1 MDTSTNDRIDRILN
15 IVMEILEAVRFIK
28 DHNSLFVGDPM
39 LEFPEVC
46 ERLKQ
51 SERQVRRLR
60 ESGELVGFTIGR
72 RRMYL
77 QSEVDAFIERS
88 RKAKPKNCR

>member
-1 MDTSTNDRIDRILN
+1 MNEKMDEQINRILN
-15 IVMEILEAVRFIK
+15 IVMEILEDVRTLRTRQ
-28 DHNSLFVGDPM
+28 NVLMGDPM

-77 QSEVDAFIERS
+77 QSEVDEFIERS
-88 RKAKPKNCR
+88 KKQGKSNK

>member
-1 MDTSTNDRIDRILN
+1 MNENRDEQITRILN
-15 IVMEILEAVRFIK
+15 IVMEILEDVRTLRTRQ
-28 DHNSLFVGDPM
+28 NVLMGDPM

-46 ERLKQ
+46 EMLKQ

-77 QSEVDAFIERS
+77 QSEVDEFIERS
-88 RKAKPKNCR
+88 KKQGKSNK

>member
-1 MDTSTNDRIDRILN
+1 MNENRDEQINRILN
-15 IVMEILEAVRFIK
+15 IVMEILEDVRTLRTRQ
-28 DHNSLFVGDPM
+28 NVLMGDPM

-46 ERLKQ
+46 EMLKQ

-77 QSEVDAFIERS
+77 QSEVDEFIERS
-88 RKAKPKNCR
+88 KKQGKSNK

>member
-1 MDTSTNDRIDRILN
+1 
-15 IVMEILEAVRFIK
+15 
-28 DHNSLFVGDPM
+28 M
-39 LEFPEVC
+39 LEFPEVR

-88 RKAKPKNCR
+88 HKAKTKNSR

>member
-1 MDTSTNDRIDRILN
+1 MNENMNEQIIRILH
-15 IVMEILEAVRFIK
+15 IVTDILEDVRLLR
-28 DHNSLFVGDPM
+28 HRQNVLMGDPM

-46 ERLKQ
+46 EMLKQ

-77 QSEVDAFIERS
+77 LSEVDDFIQRS
-88 RKAKPKNCR
+88 KTQSKSNK

>member
-1 MDTSTNDRIDRILN
+1 MNDDLNEQITRILN
-15 IVMEILEAVRFIK
+15 IVMEILEDVRTLRTRQ
-28 DHNSLFVGDPM
+28 SALRGDPM

-46 ERLKQ
+46 EKLKQ

-77 QSEVDAFIERS
+77 QSEVDEFIERS
-88 RKAKPKNCR
+88 KKQGKSNK

>member
-1 MDTSTNDRIDRILN
+1 MDENMNEQITQILN
-15 IVMEILEAVRFIK
+15 IVTDILEDVRLLR
-28 DHNSLFVGDPM
+28 HRQNVLMGDTM

-46 ERLKQ
+46 EKLRQ

-60 ESGELVGFTIGR
+60 ETGELVGFTIGR

-77 QSEVDAFIERS
+77 QSEVDEFIRRS
-88 RKAKPKNCR
+88 KKQNKSNK

>member
-1 MDTSTNDRIDRILN
+1 MNEKMDEQINRILN
-15 IVMEILEAVRFIK
+15 IVMEILEDVRTLRTRQ
-28 DHNSLFVGDPM
+28 NVLMGDPM

-46 ERLKQ
+46 EMLKQ

-77 QSEVDAFIERS
+77 QSEVDDFIQRS
-88 RKAKPKNCR
+88 RKQNKHNK

>member
-1 MDTSTNDRIDRILN
+1 MDEIMNEQIARILN
-15 IVMEILEAVRFIK
+15 IVTDILDEVRILRSRQ
-28 DHNSLFVGDPM
+28 NALRGDPM

-46 ERLKQ
+46 EMLKQ

-60 ESGELVGFTIGR
+60 ETGALVGFTIGR

-77 QSEVDAFIERS
+77 QSEVEDFIRLS
-88 RKAKPKNCR
+88 KKQSKHNK

>member
-1 MDTSTNDRIDRILN
+1 MNENRDEQINRILN
-15 IVMEILEAVRFIK
+15 IVMEILEDVRTLRTRQ
-28 DHNSLFVGDPM
+28 NVLMGDPM

-46 ERLKQ
+46 EMLKQ

-77 QSEVDAFIERS
+77 QSEVDDFIQRS
-88 RKAKPKNCR
+88 RKQSKHNK

>member
-1 MDTSTNDRIDRILN
+1 MIEKMDEQINRILN
-15 IVMEILEAVRFIK
+15 IVMEILEDVRTLRTRQ
-28 DHNSLFVGDPM
+28 NVLMGDPM

-46 ERLKQ
+46 EMLKQ

-77 QSEVDAFIERS
+77 QSEVDEFIERS
-88 RKAKPKNCR
+88 KKQGKSNK

>member
-1 MDTSTNDRIDRILN
+1 MNENRDEQITRILN
-15 IVMEILEAVRFIK
+15 IVMEILEDVRTLRTRQ
-28 DHNSLFVGDPM
+28 NVLMGDPM

-46 ERLKQ
+46 EMLKQ

-77 QSEVDAFIERS
+77 QSEVDDFIQRS
-88 RKAKPKNCR
+88 RKQSKHNK

>member
-1 MDTSTNDRIDRILN
+1 MNDDLNEQITRILH
-15 IVMEILEAVRFIK
+15 IVTDILENVRTLR
-28 DHNSLFVGDPM
+28 NRQSALRGDPL

-46 ERLKQ
+46 EMLKQ

-77 QSEVDAFIERS
+77 QSEVDDFIRRS
-88 RKAKPKNCR
+88 KQTKNNRNQ

>member
-1 MDTSTNDRIDRILN
+1 MNENRDEQINRILN
-15 IVMEILEAVRFIK
+15 IVMEILEDVRTLRTRQ
-28 DHNSLFVGDPM
+28 NVLMGDPM

-46 ERLKQ
+46 EMLKQ

-77 QSEVDAFIERS
+77 QSEVDDFIQRS
-88 RKAKPKNCR
+88 RKQNKHNK

>member
-1 MDTSTNDRIDRILN
+1 MNEKMDEQINRILN
-15 IVMEILEAVRFIK
+15 IVMEILEDVRTLRTRQ
-28 DHNSLFVGDPM
+28 NVLMGDPM

-46 ERLKQ
+46 EMLKQ

-77 QSEVDAFIERS
+77 QSEVDEFIERS
-88 RKAKPKNCR
+88 KKQGKSNK

>member
-1 MDTSTNDRIDRILN
+1 MNENRDEQITRILN
-15 IVMEILEAVRFIK
+15 IVMEILEDVRTLRTRQ
-28 DHNSLFVGDPM
+28 NVLMGDPM

-46 ERLKQ
+46 EMLKQ

-77 QSEVDAFIERS
+77 QSEVDDFIQRS
-88 RKAKPKNCR
+88 RKQNKHNK

>member
-1 MDTSTNDRIDRILN
+1 MNENRDEQITQILN
-15 IVMEILEAVRFIK
+15 IVMEILEDVRTLRTRQ
-28 DHNSLFVGDPM
+28 NVLMGDPM

-46 ERLKQ
+46 EMLKQ

-77 QSEVDAFIERS
+77 QSEVNEFIERS
-88 RKAKPKNCR
+88 KKQGKSNK

>member
-1 MDTSTNDRIDRILN
+1 MDENMNEQITRILN
-15 IVMEILEAVRFIK
+15 IVTDILEDVRLLR
-28 DHNSLFVGDPM
+28 HRQNVLMGDPM

-46 ERLKQ
+46 EKLRQ

-60 ESGELVGFTIGR
+60 ETGRLVGFTIGR

-77 QSEVDAFIERS
+77 QSEVDEFIQRS
-88 RKAKPKNCR
+88 KKQNKSNK